1 MLQVD
6 SKNMLYSL
14 GCCFVAL
21 LLFYATSE
29 LCPFA
34 FDAESYA
41 KEEEDDI
48 KVDLKREFQAY
59 AESFSVDEKS
69 ELFMIAE
76 AEKDNTFINDRKWK
90 QLKVL
95 KRNNP
100 DAYQEFRSGLEAED
114 LAMLSVLENEDANPD
129 LMRLSNV
136 F

>member
-1 MLQVD
+1 M
-6 SKNMLYSL
+6 NMLYGL
-14 GCCFVAL
+14 GYCFVAL
-21 LLFYATSE
+21 LLFYLTSE

-90 QLKVL
+90 
-95 KRNNP
+95 
-100 DAYQEFRSGLEAED
+100 
-114 LAMLSVLENEDANPD
+114 
-129 LMRLSNV
+129 
-136 F
+136 